1 MRWNLSQQSL
11 TVAFCLLLWDPPL
24 ALYQLKV
31 QGWIIQL
38 LAASHVPSSLAS
50 RGAFCCDQEDEA
62 PASPLGGAVQSSGKI
77 VGVFSLHLHHL
88 SWSVPAYFQL
98 CIVSDELAVCF
109 KGEANLFK
117 RVSSFLLGAD
127 GISCV
132 S

>member
-1 MRWNLSQQSL
+1 MSQQSL
-11 TVAFCLLLWDPPL
+11 FAFCLLCVNLLL
-24 ALYQLKV
+24 AFYQLQSRV
-31 QGWIIQL
+31 GMGGSTSGSTAGITFTCLYRGL
-38 LAASHVPSSLAS
+38 LL
-50 RGAFCCDQEDEA
+50 QE
-62 PASPLGGAVQSSGKI
+62 GTVQSSGKI